1 MAKEEI
7 YILDKN
13 FDNFAVLDTF
23 KSFIWTDRYNEAGDF
38 EIETVANE
46 YYLNIFRQD
55 YYVYFSR
62 SEHLMIIEQLE
73 INSDA
78 EDGNTIKVRGR
89 SLEAILDRRV
99 IWGWK
104 TLNGSFQ
111 NGVKTLINE
120 NVISPENGRRRFP
133 NFIFEDTNDAHIA
146 ELQMVTQYFGDNLYE
161 AIVDAC
167 KVLNVGFKVTLNSEK
182 QLVFKLY
189 YSVFHNCDQDE
200 NPFVIF
206 SVDYDNLINSNY
218 KSDMVNYKTVALIGG
233 EGDGSEKRF
242 TSYELPSGGGSGYD
256 RREMYTDQQGV
267 TSDLGEEE
275 LDSEDYDQLLKSKG
289 SEELAEKI
297 VTEEFEGETMD
308 TSFVYGVD
316 YNLGDVVTLRNEYG
330 KSSISRVA
338 EYTFSKN
345 ETEDKSYPKFETV
358 SDDITMIYRN
368 FDPTKKYYP
377 GDRVDYDGVVYEA
390 LEEIEPG
397 PFDDEQWK
405 EVRDVKPREVVELL
419 WRHPGVVSGSY
430 DVNVQKILL
439 DHPYGEYDFVLI
451 VSDNHYQDPTTGGI
465 LQVRWNVESGGGD
478 WCCLIP
484 SSWLKM
490 FNDSDWGIN
499 GNNSYL
505 QVEPNIDQGTRADVY
520 LKSVA
525 ERTDDMIHIQN
536 NYRLEIYGVCL
547 DKMRTGGFAPRLIY
561 GDGWTLNAYS
571 GADGFTL
578 NESINHFDYVYFMTG
593 IAELDYANL
602 NPRSSILN
610 MQYRM
615 FPVQFL
621 NEIITKNREIISSG
635 GTASN
640 TWCLRLPDGANDL
653 YMSSDV
659 RIDKD
664 TGHGYAWT
672 GPFAAY
678 GGKTGKITKI
688 FGSLERFDNKTDI
701 ELESPFINY
710 DLLIFITTSGSTGNN
725 HRFFSSSVITCKE
738 LEYLWRCYQSGEGLV
753 ALSGFYVQWAYFDYY
768 QAFRVVSSIK
778 FEYVEANYGFRE
790 GGDFTIAEVYGVKF

>member
-13 FDNFAVLDTF
+13 FGNFAVLDTF

-146 ELQMVTQYFGDNLYE
+146 ELQMVTQYFGDNLYD

-167 KVLNVGFKVTLNSEK
+167 KVLNVGFKITLNSEK
-182 QLVFKLY
+182 KLVFKLY

-233 EGDGSEKRF
+233 EGDGSEKRY
-242 TSYELPSGGGSGYD
+242 TSYELPSGGGTGYD

-377 GDRVDYDGVVYEA
+377 GDKVDYDGVVYEA

-397 PFDDEQWK
+397 PFDEDQWK

-419 WRHPGVVSGSY
+419 WRNNGTQINEVTA
-430 DVNVQKILL
+430 LL
-439 DHPYGEYDFVLI
+439 DHPYGEYDYIAFVVNKYYYPPEAQATKL
-451 VSDNHYQDPTTGGI
+451 S
-465 LQVRWNVESGGGD
+465 VRWNVEQLGGD
-478 WCCLIP
+478 YVYFIPVAWLALFESKQQYNDAAIVFYP
-484 SSWLKM
+484 SSWGSPVSLELFSTESDDTIKM
-490 FNDSDWGIN
+490 GNFNS
-499 GNNSYL
+499 S
-505 QVEPNIDQGTRADVY
+505 
-520 LKSVA
+520 KS
-525 ERTDDMIHIQN
+525 Q
-536 NYRLEIYGVCL
+536 LEIYGIGNHKFQ
-547 DKMRTGGFAPRLIY
+547 DKQKSPKCIL
-561 GDGWTLNAYS
+561 GDGWSFNEASPNLITLHESMNNFDLIMFYATEDLDFGS
-571 GADGFTL
+571 L
-578 NESINHFDYVYFMTG
+578 NR
-593 IAELDYANL
+593 
-602 NPRSSILN
+602 RSSMMHIFS
-610 MQYRM
+610 RIA
-615 FPVQFL
+615 PVHFL
-621 NEIITKNREIISSG
+621 NEIYNANAELEARGNSHRYFLDFGNSG
-635 GTASN
+635 QSMAPIDDIHMSHLGRGGNTYHGT
-640 TWCLRLPDGANDL
+640 
-653 YMSSDV
+653 
-659 RIDKD
+659 
-664 TGHGYAWT
+664 
-672 GPFAAY
+672 FAAY
-678 GGKTGKITKI
+678 GSKYTVCEKI
-688 FGSLERFDNKTDI
+688 FGSLDRNTIQTDI
-701 ELESPFINY
+701 ELSKPFTNY
-710 DLLIFITTSGSTGNN
+710 DFLVFITNDGGSIDNQDKTMT
-725 HRFFSSSVITCKE
+725 SSVITVKE
-738 LEYLWRCYQSGEGLV
+738 LSYLLSCYQSGEGLV
-753 ALSGFYVQWAYFDYY
+753 ALSGFEVNFTYLVWY
-768 QAFRVVSSIK
+768 QCFKVVSTIK
-778 FEYVEANYGFRE
+778 FEYTPLADTE
-790 GGDFTIAEVYGVKF
+790 GRSGDTFAVAEVYGVKY

>member
-397 PFDDEQWK
+397 PFDEEQWK

-419 WRHPGVVSGSY
+419 WRNNGTQFR
-430 DVNVQKILL
+430 NITALL
-439 DHPYGEYDFVLI
+439 DHPFEEYDYIVLVYNLPYVI
-451 VSDNHYQDPTTGGI
+451 QQTSMK
-465 LQVRWNVESGGGD
+465 VRWNVDKLGGD
-478 WCCLIP
+478 TCAIVPSEWFSILNSKKEIWFNTAEVGIQNGKFTRVEGPSMIP
-484 SSWLKM
+484 S
-490 FNDSDWGIN
+490 DSDDVMKFGDD
-499 GNNSYL
+499 SYST
-505 QVEPNIDQGTRADVY
+505 P
-520 LKSVA
+520 
-525 ERTDDMIHIQN
+525 
-536 NYRLEIYGVCL
+536 LEIYGICNHKFQ
-547 DKMRTGGFAPRLIY
+547 DKQKSPKRIQ
-561 GDGWTLNAYS
+561 GDGWNFWPAGVTDTS
-571 GADGFTL
+571 FTI
-578 NESINHFDYVYFMTG
+578 NESMNNFDLLTFFGDEDADYNNLGPKNHISIMTDN
-593 IAELDYANL
+593 I
-602 NPRSSILN
+602 
-610 MQYRM
+610 
-615 FPVQFL
+615 FPVYFL
-621 NEIITKNREIISSG
+621 NELYNKNVELINAGVYYRWRFRSGSPDAFYPINDKLFRKDQGSWNSNYVIYTTYGSTVTK
-635 GTASN
+635 
-640 TWCLRLPDGANDL
+640 CD
-653 YMSSDV
+653 
-659 RIDKD
+659 
-664 TGHGYAWT
+664 
-672 GPFAAY
+672 
-678 GGKTGKITKI
+678 KI
-688 FGSLERFDNKTDI
+688 FGSLDRYVLKSNI
-701 ELESPFINY
+701 ELSSPFSKY
-710 DLLIFITTSGSTGNN
+710 DFLIFITTGGGDENRT
-725 HRFFSSSVITCKE
+725 FSSSVITVKE
-738 LEYLWRCYQSGEGLV
+738 LEYLLQCYLSGEGLV
-753 ALSGFYVQWAYFDYY
+753 AQSGFNVLFAGPGYYDTGDYFLP
-768 QAFRVVSSIK
+768 FKVVSTIK
-778 FEYVEANYGFRE
+778 FEYTQYSGPDSQTMSNFSV
-790 GGDFTIAEVYGVKF
+790 AEVYGVKY

>member
-111 NGVKTLINE
+111 NGIKTLINE

-397 PFDDEQWK
+397 PFDEDQWK

-419 WRHPGVVSGSY
+419 WRNNGTQLDPVDALLDFPYEEYDYVMFVNNFSYIAGSGSSR
-430 DVNVQKILL
+430 VELK
-439 DHPYGEYDFVLI
+439 
-451 VSDNHYQDPTTGGI
+451 
-465 LQVRWNVESGGGD
+465 VRWNVEQMGGD
-478 WCCLIP
+478 YCHLIP
-484 SSWLKM
+484 SSWLSILDTKGYKAHDGINM
-490 FNDSDWGIN
+490 ADSDWVSPLATELYSTQGDDLIGID
-499 GNNSYL
+499 NN
-505 QVEPNIDQGTRADVY
+505 R
-520 LKSVA
+520 
-525 ERTDDMIHIQN
+525 M
-536 NYRLEIYGVCL
+536 LEIYGVGNHKFQ
-547 DKMRTGGFAPRLIY
+547 DKQKSPKLIL
-561 GDGWTLNAYS
+561 GDGWNFNEGNGDLITLH
-571 GADGFTL
+571 
-578 NESINHFDYVYFMTG
+578 ESINNFDLITFLSTTDLDTG
-593 IAELDYANL
+593 SLD
-602 NPRSSILN
+602 PRSGITSFYNRI
-610 MQYRM
+610 
-615 FPVQFL
+615 FPVEFL
-621 NEIITKNREIISSG
+621 NEIYSKNAELESQQNIHR
-635 GTASN
+635 
-640 TWCLRLPDGANDL
+640 
-653 YMSSDV
+653 YFF
-659 RIDKD
+659 D
-664 TGHGYAWT
+664 TGNDGQSMAPIDDIHMSHLDRGGNVYN
-672 GPFAAY
+672 GIFAAY
-678 GGKTGKITKI
+678 GSKYTKCEKI
-688 FGSLERFDNKTDI
+688 FGSFERNTIQTDI
-701 ELESPFINY
+701 ELSKPFTNY
-710 DLLIFITTSGSTGNN
+710 DLLVFITVSNSNIETEDIAFT
-725 HRFFSSSVITCKE
+725 SSVITVKE
-738 LEYLWRCYQSGEGLV
+738 LEYLLSCYKSGEGLA
-753 ALSGFYVQWAYFDYY
+753 ALSGFEINYTYLVWY
-768 QAFRVVSSIK
+768 QCFKVVSTIK
-778 FEYVEANYGFRE
+778 FQYTPLVVTGGRYGDTFAV
-790 GGDFTIAEVYGVKF
+790 AEVYGIKY

>member
-73 INSDA
+73 INSDV

-133 NFIFEDTNDAHIA
+133 NFIFEDTDDAHIA

-182 QLVFKLY
+182 KLVFKLY

-397 PFDDEQWK
+397 PFDEDQWK

-419 WRHPGVVSGSY
+419 WRNNGSQGTGI
-430 DVNVQKILL
+430 DALL
-439 DHPYGEYDFVLI
+439 EFPYEEYDYVAI
-451 VSDNHYQDPTTGGI
+451 VIAEAYYPPVYGAQPLH
-465 LQVRWNVESGGGD
+465 VRWNVEKHGGD
-478 WCCLIP
+478 YVHLIP
-484 SSWLKM
+484 SAWLALMDTKGVSKG
-490 FNDSDWGIN
+490 NALQLYDSDWGSPLRAEIY
-499 GNNSYL
+499 ST
-505 QVEPNIDQGTRADVY
+505 QG
-520 LKSVA
+520 
-525 ERTDDMIHIQN
+525 DDLIGLTSN
-536 NYRLEIYGVCL
+536 KDLEIYGVGNHKFQ
-547 DKMRTGGFAPRLIY
+547 DRQKSPKLIL
-561 GDGWTLNAYS
+561 GDGWSYSEASGDLITLH
-571 GADGFTL
+571 
-578 NESINHFDYVYFMTG
+578 ESMNNFDLITFFGSTEIREGSLGPHSWVPIIF
-593 IAELDYANL
+593 
-602 NPRSSILN
+602 PRV
-610 MQYRM
+610 
-615 FPVQFL
+615 FPVAFL
-621 NEIITKNREIISSG
+621 NEMLQKDIELEQQSHYHKYFFDVGNDGQSMAPIDDIHMSHG
-635 GTASN
+635 GRGGNSN
-640 TWCLRLPDGANDL
+640 
-653 YMSSDV
+653 
-659 RIDKD
+659 
-664 TGHGYAWT
+664 HGI
-672 GPFAAY
+672 FAAY
-678 GGKTGKITKI
+678 GSKYTKCEKI
-688 FGSLERFDNKTDI
+688 FGSFERNTLQTDI
-701 ELESPFINY
+701 VLSTPFTNY
-710 DLLIFITTSGSTGNN
+710 DMLIFITVSNSDIETQDVVMT
-725 HRFFSSSVITCKE
+725 SSVVTVKE
-738 LEYLWRCYQSGEGLV
+738 LSYLLSCYQSGEGLA
-753 ALSGFYVQWAYFDYY
+753 ALSGFLINYTYLQWY
-768 QAFRVVSSIK
+768 QCFQVVSTIK
-778 FEYVEANYGFRE
+778 FKYTPTQVT
-790 GGDFTIAEVYGVKF
+790 GGRSGDTFAVAEVYGVKY